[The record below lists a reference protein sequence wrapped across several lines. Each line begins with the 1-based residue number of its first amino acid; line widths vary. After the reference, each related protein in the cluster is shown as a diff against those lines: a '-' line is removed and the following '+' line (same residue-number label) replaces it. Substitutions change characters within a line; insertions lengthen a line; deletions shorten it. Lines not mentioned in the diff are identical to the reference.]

1 MSPLLDVVRPDSTE
15 VSTAVAAVPQVKDY
29 LAKHPGHDA
38 VRLVVD
44 DEHRESLTVPRSA
57 VELLARI
64 LDHMAKGEGVSL
76 VPSHAELT
84 TQQAADMLNVS
95 RPFLI
100 GLLDTEEIEYRKV
113 GAHRR
118 IKAESLMAYMRKDDL
133 RRREAADELTA
144 LSQEMGTF

>member
-1 MSPLLDVVRPDSTE
+1 MTSMLDAVRPDEAE
-15 VSTAVAAVPQVKDY
+15 VSTAVTAVPQVKDY
-29 LAKHPGHDA
+29 LATHPGSDA

-44 DEHRESLTVPRSA
+44 DEHRDALTVPRSA

-64 LDHMAKGEGVSL
+64 LDHMARGEGVAL

-84 TQQAADMLNVS
+84 TQQAADLLNVS

-113 GAHRR
+113 GKHRR
-118 IKAESLMAYMRKDDL
+118 IKAESLMDYKRKDDL
-133 RRREAADELTA
+133 RRRQAADDLTA

>member
-1 MSPLLDVVRPDSTE
+1 MAPLLDAVRPDETE
-15 VSTAVAAVPQVKDY
+15 VSTAVTAVPQVKEY
-29 LAKHPGHDA
+29 LATHPGHDA

-64 LDHMAKGEGVSL
+64 LDHMAKGEGVAL

-100 GLLDTEEIEYRKV
+100 GLLDTEEIEYRRV
-113 GAHRR
+113 GKHRR

-133 RRREAADELTA
+133 RRRQAADDLTT
-144 LSQEMGTF
+144 LTQEMGLL